1 MRMTQQDWYGYLDY
15 LRNQVQGVDLKNPKN
30 IGEAV
35 NNHNVM
41 QDIDDV
47 VKNKLKKYVKGE
59 KSTTEVKA

>member
-1 MRMTQQDWYGYLDY
+1 MRMSQTDWYGYLDY
-15 LRNQVQGVDLKNPKN
+15 LRSQVQNVDLKNPKS

-47 VKNKLKKYVKGE
+47 VKNKLKKYAKSE
-59 KSTTEVKA
+59 KKPDKTEA